1 MRKRNSTTM
10 IGSVRLKSKSWAF
23 SIASAMEGGAR
34 AAIKARDFTVAEEK
48 DRALLL
54 REDEE
59 EEEMGLG
66 IWGSLMDLGRLTRV
80 G

>member
-54 REDEE
+54 REEEE

>member
-10 IGSVRLKSKSWAF
+10 IGSVKLKSKSCAF
-23 SIASAMEGGAR
+23 SIASAMEGGAK

-48 DRALLL
+48 DRAFVLS
-54 REDEE
+54 EE

-66 IWGSLMDLGRLTRV
+66 IWGSLASLGRLMRF